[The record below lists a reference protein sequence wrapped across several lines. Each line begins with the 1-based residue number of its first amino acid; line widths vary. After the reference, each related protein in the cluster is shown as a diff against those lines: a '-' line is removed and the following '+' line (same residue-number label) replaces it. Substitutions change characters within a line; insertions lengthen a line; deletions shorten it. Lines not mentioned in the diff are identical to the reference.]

1 MILNLIPKKNRT
13 EIALLA
19 IFSVGVVIRIYYFPF
34 ELPLT
39 IDGLDNFTYATAINY
54 FGHLPTEW
62 TPPSNGWPIF
72 LSFWFSIINLDNTL
86 QYMQLQRIISVILS
100 TLTIIP
106 IYFLCKKFF
115 DKKIALVG
123 TTLFIFDPR
132 IILNSLL
139 GIQEPLFILLQI
151 SSLVI
156 FLKYDRKWIIL
167 SFVVASFATIVRAE
181 GIFLVLTLTILFFIR
196 FKISKEILK
205 TYIPCIVIFLL
216 ILFPIMTYKIEVT
229 GNEAMFQRVAYG
241 TNQILTNT
249 SQEGT
254 NEIIEGVKL
263 FVKYLGWIMI
273 PIFIIFLPF
282 GTIQFI
288 RKRSKETNFI
298 IVYLIIVSLPSL
310 YGYIM
315 QAQDTRYL
323 YILFPIFC
331 LISLFAVKKY
341 IAKFPR
347 KNIILFIMIVGI
359 LISSI
364 GFYEYKKI
372 DYEKEREFN
381 IIAKNIPVIPSGL
394 NYHPSETKYLGVA
407 EIPNEWP
414 FLFNDELRKTKVIS
428 TSNYENLEDF
438 ISNSRENLTHLIVDE
453 NSDLPEFLQNVYY
466 NEERYE
472 YLIKEFDSKE
482 NGFKHHIKLFK
493 IDFKKFDSII
503 QK

>member
-1 MILNLIPKKNRT
+1 MISNIIFIKNKTIIP
-13 EIALLA
+13 LLA
-19 IFSVGVVIRIYYFPF
+19 IFFVGLIIRIYYFPF
-34 ELPLT
+34 ELPL
-39 IDGLDNFTYATAINY
+39 IADGLDNFTYATAINY
-54 FGHLPTEW
+54 FGYLPTEW

-86 QYMQLQRIISVILS
+86 QYMQLQRIISIILS
-100 TLTIIP
+100 SLTIIP

-115 DKKIALVG
+115 DKKIALIGVS
-123 TTLFIFDPR
+123 LFIFDPR

-139 GIQEPLFILLQI
+139 GIQESLFILLQI
-151 SSLVI
+151 SALVI
-156 FLKYDRKWIIL
+156 FLKYDRKWMIL
-167 SFVVASFATIVRAE
+167 SFILASFTTIVRAE
-181 GIFLVLTLTILFFIR
+181 GIFLVLTFTVLFFIR
-196 FKISKEILK
+196 FKISKEIIK

-216 ILFPIMTYKIEVT
+216 ILTPIMMYKIDVT
-229 GNEAMFQRVAYG
+229 GNDAMFQRVAHG

-249 SQEGT
+249 NQEGT
-254 NEIIEGVKL
+254 NEIIAGLEL

-323 YILFPIFC
+323 YILYPIFC
-331 LISLFAVKKY
+331 LISLFAVKTF

-347 KNIILFIMIVGI
+347 KNLILIIMISGI

-372 DYEKEREFN
+372 NYEQEVEFN
-381 IIAKNIPVIPSGL
+381 IIAKDIPVIPTGL
-394 NYHPSETKYLGVA
+394 NYHPELRGYLIAA

-414 FLFNDELRKTKVIS
+414 FLFNDQTRERKMIKT
-428 TSNYENLEDF
+428 TGYDNLEDF
-438 ISNSRENLTHLIVDE
+438 ISNSRGNLTHLIVDK
-453 NSDLPEFLQNVYY
+453 NSELPKFLQNVYY
-466 NEERYE
+466 NEDEYE
-472 YLIKEFDSKE
+472 YLVKEFDSKD

-493 IDFKKFDSII
+493 IDYQKFDS
-503 QK
+503 QNNT